1 MDETD
6 DGVDIFDGRATG
18 FGTPGPRAA
27 WAPKPLLTRE
37 QVLFVG
43 DGETHLVRLSRLWP
57 EEPQVQYEGE
67 ALIRRDRDLL
77 NVIAPGISWA
87 EYSTRDDFE
96 GDSLIAEDYLLE
108 FLKPGA

>member
-1 MDETD
+1 MDKTD
-6 DGVDIFDGRATG
+6 DGADIFDGRATG
-18 FGTPGPRAA
+18 FATPGHA

-77 NVIAPGISWA
+77 NVIAPGLSWA
-87 EYSTRDDFE
+87 EYSINDDFA
-96 GDSLIAEDYLLE
+96 GDSLVAEDYLLE
-108 FLKPGA
+108 FLKP